1 MEERRRRGDV
11 QGGGYF
17 EVVFVGMRDVG
28 EKGVGWSKLEDP
40 GTIRWDLGTR
50 LSAADDATSDFG

>member
-40 GTIRWDLGTR
+40 GTR